1 MTPEVVELLN
11 SAVPFARH
19 AGVEVTS
26 VAPDAGVAILHA
38 GPDSLNHIG
47 SVHAGLIFTLAETAA
62 GAAMVGV
69 FSDYI
74 ATAVPVAASAQIS
87 YVAVAHGD
95 LTATG
100 TVSAPAAE
108 LLEELAAA
116 GKVRFAVAVDIA
128 DATGVTVA
136 TCVVDWHVRLR
147 GDT

>member
-1 MTPEVVELLN
+1 MLGTQGSRSS
-11 SAVPFARH
+11 SA
-19 AGVEVTS
+19 
-26 VAPDAGVAILHA
+26 APDAGVAILHA

-62 GAAMVGV
+62 GAAMVGASPTTSRRP
-69 FSDYI
+69 F
-74 ATAVPVAASAQIS
+74 PLAASAQIS
-87 YVAVAHGD
+87 YVAVTHGD